1 MNENLNNIE
10 TTVDLKDIFRILKKN
25 WQLILLIF
33 LISTVLTTIISF
45 LIPKVYEA
53 ETTLRIKQPKGLAN
67 SLLSEVS
74 MGNTMATQQLM
85 STYAEIIKSRLVIS
99 EVIRQSNLK
108 EEEMVKYEAMLQ
120 RITIQP
126 VKDTEILKIRVQGS
140 SPGEARFFANKLVEV
155 FLEQLTQLARSEQ
168 TSVRSFIGERLGESK
183 IELSQAEVRLEEYK
197 QTQKIV
203 APQEETKALVGRLSE
218 INRLAAENQVEIA
231 SAQARLIGI
240 KTQLSQEKASYIAT
254 SPLIEQY
261 RGKLADLE
269 VNLVGLSHKYTANH
283 PEVIA
288 FRAEIQETKMKLN
301 QEINRVINTEAPS
314 QNQLHQTLLQQ
325 KMQTEIEISAAL
337 AQRSEIEKIV
347 NQGEVEIL
355 KLPTQEQEL
364 ARLMRDTAVAQE
376 IYVMLAKRHEEARI
390 SEVMQP
396 TDVQVIDRAIA
407 PEKAIKPKKA
417 MNVMIAAFLG
427 VFVGVGIAFLL
438 EYLNK
443 TVRTADDV
451 RDYLGLPTLATVP
464 DFGKFN
470 TDINKN
476 KIAV

>member
-1 MNENLNNIE
+1 MNDNFNNPE
-10 TTVDLKDIFRILKKN
+10 TTVDLREIFRILKKS
-25 WQLILLIF
+25 WQLILGILI
-33 LISTVLTTIISF
+33 ISVVSTTIISF

-67 SLLSEVS
+67 SLLSEVA
-74 MGNTMATQQLM
+74 MGNAMATQQLM

-99 EVIRQSNLK
+99 EVIRQSNFQTKQPL
-108 EEEMVKYEAMLQ
+108 KYESMLQ
-120 RITIQP
+120 RISIQP
-126 VKDTEILKIRVQGS
+126 VKDTEILKIKVQGS
-140 SPGEARFFANKLVEV
+140 SPAEAKFFTNKLVEV
-155 FLEQLTQLARSEQ
+155 FLERLMQLTRSEQ
-168 TSVRSFIGERLGESK
+168 TTVRTFIGERLGESK
-183 IELSQAEVRLEEYK
+183 QELSEAEARLEQYK

-203 APQEETKALVGRLSE
+203 APQEETKAIVERLNA

-231 SAQARLIGI
+231 AAQARLNGI
-240 KTQLSQEKASYIAT
+240 KVQLSQEKTDYIAT

-261 RGKLADLE
+261 RSKLADLE
-269 VNLVGLSHKYTANH
+269 VSLVGLSHKYTGNH
-283 PEVIA
+283 PEVVA
-288 FRAEIQETKMKLN
+288 LRAEIQEIKSKLN
-301 QEINRVINTEAPS
+301 REITRVINIEAPS

-325 KMQTEIEISAAL
+325 KMQTEVEIGAAV
-337 AQRSEIEKIV
+337 AQQSEIEKILG
-347 NQGEVEIL
+347 QGETEIL

-364 ARLMRDTAVAQE
+364 ARLMRDTTVAQE

-396 TDVQVIDRAIA
+396 TDVQVIDRAID
-407 PEKAIKPKKA
+407 PERAIKPTKT

-443 TVRTADDV
+443 TVRTAEDV

-464 DFGKFN
+464 DFKKFSSSSS
-470 TDINKN
+470 D